1 MYRYVITGLGV
12 FFVCVYLLS
21 GSSSKP
27 SHSPKRGALRPPPL
41 PDRVPID
48 DSAKSAR
55 LPSDSTMDAPPEPL
69 ADGDLQIVAGGS
81 LQTRRECGDG
91 KTRVTYRW
99 EDPNTLKIVRWRG
112 DTPVLDRKSSQ
123 EVLALTAEID
133 PDRMRE
139 ARALLG
145 VPSDWFGL
153 SARTQAKLDMK
164 VRTRNRMAAARGIIA
179 GTDGWCVDHKWVVG
193 KSKED
198 MEALAWILSKTVRSK
213 GYRSQ
218 RELLGIMA
226 AFVQSMAYKIP
237 ADVRRTRSGKMIRT
251 GGVTMPI
258 ETLYNGHG
266 DCDTKS
272 LLLASILANV
282 PRQRVI
288 FLMGNSHLFV
298 GVRGIPRLNDHYVNI
313 RGTKYILIEMSSRW
327 PIGRVPQ
334 KIWLDCKRNVFRT
347 IEIIDTTD

>member
-1 MYRYVITGLGV
+1 
-12 FFVCVYLLS
+12 
-21 GSSSKP
+21 
-27 SHSPKRGALRPPPL
+27 
-41 PDRVPID
+41 
-48 DSAKSAR
+48 
-55 LPSDSTMDAPPEPL
+55 
-69 ADGDLQIVAGGS
+69 
-81 LQTRRECGDG
+81 
-91 KTRVTYRW
+91 
-99 EDPNTLKIVRWRG
+99 
-112 DTPVLDRKSSQ
+112 
-123 EVLALTAEID
+123 
-133 PDRMRE
+133 
-139 ARALLG
+139 
-145 VPSDWFGL
+145 
-153 SARTQAKLDMK
+153 
-164 VRTRNRMAAARGIIA
+164 
-179 GTDGWCVDHKWVVG
+179 
-193 KSKED
+193 
-198 MEALAWILSKTVRSK
+198 
-213 GYRSQ
+213 
-218 RELLGIMA
+218 MA